1 MERPSSGLST
11 DHSISVVLCGGSA
24 LFRRGIFDY
33 LQDIRPCRLSADLD
47 HLSDLTNVLAPPF
60 PTLLVM
66 EFDAASTTSASV
78 WINHLAFERDTIHS
92 IIIAPYAE
100 GLTLLTAH
108 FAGISACVV
117 REAVDAELPIAV
129 AAALRGETWLSPMLR
144 PVIVDGRD
152 GYRNMRDPGLSQLT
166 ISERRI
172 LSLIA
177 ASRSSAEIANQLNIS
192 RRTVDHHRLSI
203 CKKLKLS
210 GRYSLL
216 RYALDHREVI
226 CGYSGGI

>member
-1 MERPSSGLST
+1 
-11 DHSISVVLCGGSA
+11 
-24 LFRRGIFDY
+24 
-33 LQDIRPCRLSADLD
+33 
-47 HLSDLTNVLAPPF
+47 
-60 PTLLVM
+60 M
-66 EFDAASTTSASV
+66 EFDAASTTSAAV
-78 WINHLAFERDTIHS
+78 WIHHLAINRDAIRS
-92 IIIAPYAE
+92 VIIAPYAE

-117 REAVDAELPIAV
+117 REAVDTELPIAL

-144 PVIVDGRD
+144 SVIAGGRD

-172 LSLIA
+172 LTLIA
-177 ASRSSAEIANQLNIS
+177 ASRSSAEIANQLHIS

-203 CKKLKLS
+203 CKKLNLS

-226 CGYSGGI
+226 RGYSGGI